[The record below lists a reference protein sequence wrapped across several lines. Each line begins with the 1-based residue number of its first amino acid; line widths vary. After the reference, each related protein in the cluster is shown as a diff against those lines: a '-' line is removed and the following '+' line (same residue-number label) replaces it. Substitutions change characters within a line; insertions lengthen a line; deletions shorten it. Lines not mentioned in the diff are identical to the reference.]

1 MIIFKLLAMAVCS
14 FELKRMWGSIHGQW
28 GSILLGNGVQHL
40 QESQCL
46 GVAQVGTHSEHL
58 KEAFTW
64 GWERSSLSNTRRS
77 QIVSL
82 EREGWGE
89 FSEMRQLTTLNS
101 ILHSWE
107 GSTFHSFSH
116 KEIHACILLI
126 NFPFLALAIY
136 PIHLGFWF
144 L

>member
-1 MIIFKLLAMAVCS
+1 MGLGTQFSVEYMEKS
-14 FELKRMWGSIHGQW
+14 NSQPGKRGGS
-28 GSILLGNGVQHL
+28 
-40 QESQCL
+40 
-46 GVAQVGTHSEHL
+46 
-58 KEAFTW
+58 K
-64 GWERSSLSNTRRS
+64 
-77 QIVSL
+77 
-82 EREGWGE
+82 